1 MVDRESMT
9 RWIEGYR
16 AAAASDDPEQIKA
29 LFAEDA
35 EYWDGPFGEPW
46 RGHDEI
52 VRKWTESSDRPY
64 EWDFDFEVFAV
75 DGSCAVAQIEY
86 RYKSPQAAT
95 YRNVWLI
102 DLDDEGRARLF
113 KDYWIEDP
121 ATKQDP

>member
-1 MVDRESMT
+1 MPDKRELE

-16 AAAASDDPEQIKA
+16 AAASSDHPERIKA
-29 LFAEDA
+29 LFTADA

-64 EWDFDFEVFAV
+64 EVEFAYEVIAV
-75 DGSCAVAQIEY
+75 DGALGVAECEY
-86 RYKSPQAAT
+86 RYVAPEKRT
-95 YRNVWLI
+95 YKNVWLI
-102 DLDDEGRARLF
+102 DLADDGRARSF

-121 ATKQDP
+121 ATKQDR